1 MTTVLQYLVIAA
13 VIGLLLFGIAL
24 LLFGRG
30 EQLSALPARTSPVQL
45 PEGRIDGADVRRVRF
60 ALALRGYRMSDV
72 DWTLDR
78 LADELDR
85 TRQQLAQTTG
95 TVTADQQDPS
105 EDLLPTVPTG
115 PSAADGSGSG
125 APHPYSAPHESAVPQ
140 QDAAP
145 QDSTSLQREAVPQD
159 NSSLQRDAVPHVTAA
174 SAGEAP
180 VVVAPAAVG
189 EIATSGAGAPDVR
202 AERPTDDHSAV
213 PFADALF
220 PTDRPRSDRPVTPS
234 RSEA

>member
-85 TRQQLAQTTG
+85 TRQQLAQTID

-145 QDSTSLQREAVPQD
+145 QDRQLTSAR
-159 NSSLQRDAVPHVTAA
+159 RRTARHGCI
-174 SAGEAP
+174 SRRG
-180 VVVAPAAVG
+180 
-189 EIATSGAGAPDVR
+189 TLR
-202 AERPTDDHSAV
+202 
-213 PFADALF
+213 
-220 PTDRPRSDRPVTPS
+220 S
-234 RSEA
+234 RSRRRRRNPDERRRRT